1 MDLAVVN
8 SREIAD
14 STLTLAPSGWTY
26 EFTFV
31 LYDYETESLW
41 YPVADEGEAERFLC
55 ISGEYTGHKLEP
67 MTGELKSWS
76 EWVARHPETK
86 ILK

>member
-8 SREIAD
+8 SREID
-14 STLTLAPSGWTY
+14 DRTLTLAPSGWTY

-41 YPVADEGEAERFLC
+41 YPVAEEDGTRRFLS
-55 ISGEYTGHKLEP
+55 ISGEFEGRK
-67 MTGELKSWS
+67 LKSMSSELTAWS
-76 EWVARHPETK
+76 DWFAQHPETW